1 MTIKVIF
8 LDIDGVLIPVS
19 GTGNNGFN
27 GRNIDNLNELIKK
40 TGAKIVISSDWRD
53 KGIDYVKNV
62 LYNSGVRGDII
73 GMTPRFKINDEIYG
87 EIKVPRGLEI
97 QKWIEKF
104 NSFDGKN
111 LDYVLNYV
119 ILDDHMDMLVE
130 QLDHMIE
137 IDQSKGFDGKAL
149 KDALTILE
157 KDETI
162 I

>member
-19 GTGNNGFN
+19 GAGNNGFN

-40 TGAKIVISSDWRD
+40 TGAKIVISSDWRE

-73 GMTPRFKINDEIYG
+73 GMTPRFKIIDEIYG

-104 NSFDGKN
+104 NSFDGEN

-137 IDQSKGFDGKAL
+137 IDQSKGFDGKSL